1 MVPDN
6 HLLKRI
12 EKVISFE
19 FVRDKTKNYYSHTG
33 KPSID
38 PVVLIK
44 MLLVGY
50 LFDIRSER
58 RLIEEITLNLAYR
71 WYIGYDLDEAVP
83 DHSIFSKARARFGK
97 KLFLDIFENILVKCI
112 DFGLVSNHAVLID
125 STIVKANASIQS
137 LVEVNLSPEDYWKKL
152 DQKEKPKKK
161 LTGKQF
167 TGKVDKNKIGKRR
180 RDENRTS
187 LRKKSTT
194 DPDATMFFRPGQ
206 GSYLSY
212 KAHFS
217 TDISGFVTAVLAS
230 PSSLHDIGA
239 VPYLIESHEKILG
252 TPAWVAAD
260 TKYGSEECL
269 KYLQD
274 MNIKTAVRPE
284 TKNNKPGYF
293 SKDKFTYDSSKDCY
307 TCPDGKILKRKS
319 KSYTQNRINYKANKN
334 DCQLCRKRG
343 QCISGKGKFR
353 LVSHYDSPCYQKARE
368 WYRSEYGQAMQK
380 LRKTVIEGIFGQAK
394 VYHGMARSKFRGI
407 SKVEIQLL
415 LTATAL
421 NLKKMIKIMGIK
433 DIKSRLSREAFKI
446 IQTVKNIFRK
456 LTFGYEILAS

>member
-1 MVPDN
+1 MQGKKEFKQRIYYDFNLESLVPEN

-12 EKVISFE
+12 EKIISFE
-19 FVRDKTKNYYSHTG
+19 FVRDKTKTYYSHTG

-44 MLLVGY
+44 MLLIGY

-58 RLIEEITLNLAYR
+58 RLVEEVSLNIAYR

-83 DHSIFSKARARFGK
+83 DHSIFSKARERFGK

-125 STIVKANASIQS
+125 STIVKANASAQS
-137 LVEVNLSPEDYWKKL
+137 LVEVNLSLEDYWTKL

-206 GSYLSY
+206 GSSLSY
-212 KAHFS
+212 KAHFAS
-217 TDISGFVTAVLAS
+217 DTNGFVTAVSVS

-239 VPYLIESHEKILG
+239 VPYLVESHEKILG
-252 TPAWVAAD
+252 TPSWVAAD

-274 MNIKTAVRPE
+274 MNIKTSIRPE
-284 TKNNKPGYF
+284 TKNNKPGFF
-293 SKDKFTYDSSKDCY
+293 SKENFTYDSRKDCY
-307 TCPDGKILKRKS
+307 ICHPSL
-319 KSYTQNRINYKANKN
+319 
-334 DCQLCRKRG
+334 
-343 QCISGKGKFR
+343 
-353 LVSHYDSPCYQKARE
+353 
-368 WYRSEYGQAMQK
+368 
-380 LRKTVIEGIFGQAK
+380 
-394 VYHGMARSKFRGI
+394 
-407 SKVEIQLL
+407 
-415 LTATAL
+415 AL
-421 NLKKMIKIMGIK
+421 NH
-433 DIKSRLSREAFKI
+433 
-446 IQTVKNIFRK
+446 
-456 LTFGYEILAS
+456 